1 MILTAKLFELGQVV
15 ATPGAMFVLEESG
28 EEPYLYLMRHVT
40 GHWGDLDDED
50 KAANT
55 LALITGERLFSSYL
69 TSRGDTLWVIT
80 EADRSSTCLLLPD
93 DY

>member
-1 MILTAKLFELGQVV
+1 MILTSILFKLGQVV
-15 ATPGAMFVLEESG
+15 ATPSAISALEESG
-28 EEPYLYLMRHVT
+28 EVPHLYLRRHVT
-40 GHWGDLDDED
+40 GDWGELDDED

-55 LALITGERLFSSYL
+55 LALVTGERLLSSYS
-69 TSRGDTLWVIT
+69 TSRGAKLWIIT